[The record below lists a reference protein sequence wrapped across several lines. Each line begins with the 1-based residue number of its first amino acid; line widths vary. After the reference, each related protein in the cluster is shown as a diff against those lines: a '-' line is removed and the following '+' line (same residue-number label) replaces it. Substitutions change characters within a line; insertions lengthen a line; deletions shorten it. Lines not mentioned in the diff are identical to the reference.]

1 MDFSKIA
8 PTIDDFLEQVDAIN
22 FDHEIGHYIHCKLNP
37 SFCTATESDRFKK
50 FTDYFEESFAQLLT
64 HKFCNNNSKKYCSV
78 FNTLKTGQ
86 SREYTIYGEID
97 NSLGGSLKQCPKS
110 ILENIFFGKNLEEE
124 KEKIGDS
131 TAEKYFFE
139 LFEKP
144 VLEYCEI
151 EYTNKEIFDGADF
164 ETRKD
169 LIELGLVYSAKLNQI
184 DSSFYFIS
192 EDPCSK

>member
-1 MDFSKIA
+1 MISNSEDLNKYYKI
-8 PTIDDFLEQVDAIN
+8 INELVDNYVEKHKIKPSRLIN
-22 FDHEIGHYIHCKLNP
+22 YLSPG
-37 SFCTATESDRFKK
+37 SDRFKK

-169 LIELGLVYSAKLNQI
+169 LIELGLVYFAKLNQI